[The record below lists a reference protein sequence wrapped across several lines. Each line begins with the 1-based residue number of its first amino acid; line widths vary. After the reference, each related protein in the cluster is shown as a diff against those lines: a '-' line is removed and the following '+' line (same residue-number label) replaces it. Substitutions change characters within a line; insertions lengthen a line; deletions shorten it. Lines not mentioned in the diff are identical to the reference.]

1 MGGVVIRKNLNNT
14 DVVILTSTYYPVPT
28 TSAQL
33 PHQTAKHLVS
43 QGLGVTVLCQKTE
56 GVDTKE
62 EIEGVEVERVGHASA
77 FNFLWGM
84 VLKLRTIRQHK
95 VLMVYNTSKT
105 LMFIAMLS
113 KLLYN
118 IPVVKVVY
126 TVQPDLDG
134 ELGRCKHNGVY
145 YKLTKYL
152 TGGLY
157 KYSDCVV
164 AISDD
169 MKNYLIKHRHVNPS
183 SITVIE
189 NWAIEEHYG
198 LSGVVTKLT
207 KTTKQDTYL
216 TVSYLGTMGDAQDLD
231 TLLQA
236 MSDSRLKNQP
246 YIQFVFAGSGTQ
258 VSKVKGVIRDQ
269 SIRNATIHGYL
280 TGDDFTKLLYDSDVY
295 LLTLKESLTGLEV
308 PSKFYT
314 YLYQTKVIVGIIS
327 SETDISK
334 SITQH
339 RLGKVVDNGDVE
351 GLVDA
356 LLELVKTLPL
366 VDNQVYRNYYS
377 REIQCNKYLQ
387 VIKTLIKKGER
398 Q

>member
-1 MGGVVIRKNLNNT
+1 M
-14 DVVILTSTYYPVPT
+14 ILTSTYYPVPT

-43 QGLGVTVLCQKTE
+43 QGLGVTVLCQKTD
-56 GVDTKE
+56 GVDTTE
-62 EIEGVEVERVGHASA
+62 EIEGVDVERVGHAST

-84 VLKLRTIRQHK
+84 LLKLRTIRQHK
-95 VLMVYNTSKT
+95 VLMVYNTSKI
-105 LMFIAMLS
+105 LMFLAMLS

-118 IPVVKVVY
+118 IPVVTVVY
-126 TVQPDLDG
+126 TVQPDLDSA
-134 ELGRCKHNGVY
+134 LGRCNRNGVY

-157 KYSDCVV
+157 KYSDCII

-169 MKNYLIKHRHVNPS
+169 MKNYLIKYRYVTPS

-198 LSGVVTKLT
+198 LSGADTKLT
-207 KTTKQDTYL
+207 KTTKQVDNSI

-231 TLLQA
+231 TILKA

-246 YIQFVFAGSGTQ
+246 YIQFVFAGSGSH
-258 VSKVKGVIRDQ
+258 VSKVKGVISEQ

-280 TGDDFTKLLYDSDVY
+280 TGDEFTKVLDDSDVY
-295 LLTLKESLTGLEV
+295 IVTLKESVTGLEV

-314 YLYQTKVIVGIIS
+314 YLYQNKVIVSLMS

-339 RLGKVVDNGDVE
+339 RLGKTVDNGDVE
-351 GLVDA
+351 GLVVA
-356 LLELVKTLPL
+356 LLDLVKTLPL
-366 VDNQVYRNYYS
+366 VDNQVYRNYYR